1 MEMIRQ
7 KEYSL
12 LLTDLNMP
20 DINGFELLELLR
32 SSNVGNSPTIPVVV
46 ATASGSCNKGELLAK
61 GFAGCL
67 FKPFSISELMEVSD
81 RCAIKATPDGK
92 PDFSALLSY
101 GNEAVMLEKLITE
114 TEKEM
119 QAVRDA
125 AKEKDLQ
132 KLDSLIHHLR
142 SSWEVLR
149 ADQPLNVLYGLLR
162 GDALPD
168 GEALSHAVTAVLD
181 KGVEIIRL
189 AEEERRKYEDG

>member
-1 MEMIRQ
+1 MR
-7 KEYSL
+7 
-12 LLTDLNMP
+12 
-20 DINGFELLELLR
+20 
-32 SSNVGNSPTIPVVV
+32 
-46 ATASGSCNKGELLAK
+46 
-61 GFAGCL
+61 
-67 FKPFSISELMEVSD
+67 
-81 RCAIKATPDGK
+81 
-92 PDFSALLSY
+92 
-101 GNEAVMLEKLITE
+101 
-114 TEKEM
+114 

-189 AEEERRKYEDG
+189 AEEERRKYEDE

>member
-1 MEMIRQ
+1 
-7 KEYSL
+7 
-12 LLTDLNMP
+12 
-20 DINGFELLELLR
+20 
-32 SSNVGNSPTIPVVV
+32 
-46 ATASGSCNKGELLAK
+46 
-61 GFAGCL
+61 
-67 FKPFSISELMEVSD
+67 
-81 RCAIKATPDGK
+81 
-92 PDFSALLSY
+92 
-101 GNEAVMLEKLITE
+101 MLEKLITE

-168 GEALSHAVTAVLD
+168 GEESVKKAMPWTGGPVLD
-181 KGVEIIRL
+181 KGRWKCIIAASVPGSL
-189 AEEERRKYEDG
+189 LWQ

>member
-1 MEMIRQ
+1 MLKEMYSQEGIHCDTCTDAAALMEMIRQ

-119 QAVRDA
+119 QAVRD
-125 AKEKDLQ
+125 
-132 KLDSLIHHLR
+132 
-142 SSWEVLR
+142 
-149 ADQPLNVLYGLLR
+149 DQPLNVLYGLLR

-189 AEEERRKYEDG
+189 AEEERRKYEDE

>member
-1 MEMIRQ
+1 MER
-7 KEYSL
+7 
-12 LLTDLNMP
+12 
-20 DINGFELLELLR
+20 
-32 SSNVGNSPTIPVVV
+32 
-46 ATASGSCNKGELLAK
+46 

-67 FKPFSISELMEVSD
+67 LKPFSISELMEVSD
-81 RCAIKATPDGK
+81 KCAMKMEQIEK
-92 PDFSALLSY
+92 PDFTSLLSY
-101 GNEAVMLEKLITE
+101 GNESVMLDKLITE

-119 QAVRDA
+119 QAIRDA
-125 AKEKDLQ
+125 ERRKDLQ
-132 KLDSLIHHLR
+132 ELDALIHHLR

-189 AEEERRKYEDG
+189 AEEERRKYEDE

>member
-1 MEMIRQ
+1 METAG
-7 KEYSL
+7 YSAQQRRA
-12 LLTDLNMP
+12 
-20 DINGFELLELLR
+20 INLVWTACGDYTFE
-32 SSNVGNSPTIPVVV
+32 PQF
-46 ATASGSCNKGELLAK
+46 LA
-61 GFAGCL
+61 L
-67 FKPFSISELMEVSD
+67 
-81 RCAIKATPDGK
+81 KADGK

-189 AEEERRKYEDG
+189 AEEERRKYEDE